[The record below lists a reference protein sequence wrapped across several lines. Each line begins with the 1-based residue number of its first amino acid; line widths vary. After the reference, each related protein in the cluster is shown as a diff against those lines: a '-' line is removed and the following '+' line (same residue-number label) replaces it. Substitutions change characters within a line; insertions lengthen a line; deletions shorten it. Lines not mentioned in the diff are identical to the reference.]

1 MVNEQGF
8 ENVAPVAF
16 HTKGPLSTTEGAS
29 RWSNYYNES
38 GIPVSH
44 FDGRWRSS
52 GGSSQTY
59 ANYLALIN
67 TRKAVPSPL
76 TVTFLKNSFGG
87 GHASVRVRVRLE
99 ENLDSDNLCHIT
111 LWETDVVE
119 SSETHR
125 YVERAMATEAL
136 TVKKA
141 GRVQEF
147 SHTFDL
153 ESGWNTAK
161 MGVTA
166 FVQCTTWPDEK
177 LIQNGAAAKLVEG
190 IGVAPTSLGRVKALY
205 R

>member
-1 MVNEQGF
+1 VS
-8 ENVAPVAF
+8 F
-16 HTKGPLSTTEGAS
+16 HTKGPLGTPEGAS

-59 ANYLALIN
+59 NNYLQFFN
-67 TRKAVPSPL
+67 TRKVVPSPL
-76 TVTFLKNSFGG
+76 TVTFLKHSYGG
-87 GHASVRVRVRLE
+87 GRASVRVRVRLE
-99 ENLDSDNLCHIT
+99 EDLDPANLCHVT

-125 YVERAMATEAL
+125 YVERAMKTADL
-136 TVKKA
+136 TITKS
-141 GRVQEF
+141 GQVQEF
-147 SHTFDL
+147 SYTFTLDG
-153 ESGWNTAK
+153 GWNVEK
-161 MGVTA
+161 LGVTA

-177 LIQNGAAAKLVEG
+177 LIQNGAAAALAEG
-190 IGVAPTSLGRVKALY
+190 IGIAPTSLGRVKALY